1 MSWEGLVA
9 DPVAPPGGAPDWS
22 KLLEKSPSRRR
33 RAVLIDAK
41 ESAMKLCLS
50 VCVMMMAAIAA
61 SGGAV
66 TSFYDFKT
74 NTLLGKPADLSQY
87 RGKVSLVVNVASKCG
102 FTPQYEG
109 LEKLQRE
116 MKGKAFNVLGFPS
129 NDFGEQEPGT
139 AQEIATFC
147 KLTYDVTFPMFEKVV
162 TKGGAGQSPIY
173 TFLGG
178 FGKLPAWNFSKY
190 VIDKQGRI
198 VAFFPSEVTP
208 EDPKLRDAITKAL
221 AN

>member
-1 MSWEGLVA
+1 M
-9 DPVAPPGGAPDWS
+9 
-22 KLLEKSPSRRR
+22 KLFVTF
-33 RAVLIDAK
+33 AVLAAAAAVA
-41 ESAMKLCLS
+41 SAQ
-50 VCVMMMAAIAA
+50 
-61 SGGAV
+61 SG
-66 TSFYDFKT
+66 SFYDLKT
-74 NTLLGKPADLSQY
+74 KTLLGTDGNLAQY

-116 MKGKAFNVLGFPS
+116 MKDKPFNVLGFPS
-129 NDFGEQEPGT
+129 NDFGQQEPGT

-162 TKGGAGQSPIY
+162 TVRGPEQSSIYAFLGQS
-173 TFLGG
+173 GH
-178 FGKLPAWNFSKY
+178 LPAWNFSKY
-190 VIDKQGRI
+190 VVDKQGKV

-208 EDPKLRDAITKAL
+208 EDPKLRAAISKAL